1 MGIHKKWRKS
11 QRPTS
16 ASVNTPLSPSY
27 SLSKGPTTL
36 RYDAYDPPSSSLA
49 SLSLG
54 RGSREAN
61 SPHRQVSARSA
72 LTPGDLALFD
82 ADEEDRLN
90 SAEAPKKGKPGRI
103 AIPGPMDEISDL
115 RDEARTPTMRESSHV
130 GR

>member
-1 MGIHKKWRKS
+1 MGVHKRWRKS

-16 ASVNTPLSPSY
+16 ASAITPLSPSY
-27 SLSKGPTTL
+27 SISEGPTSL

-54 RGSREAN
+54 RGSREAI
-61 SPHRQVSARSA
+61 PRHPQVSARSA

-103 AIPGPMDEISDL
+103 AILGPMDEISDL

>member
-1 MGIHKKWRKS
+1 MGVHKKWRKS
-11 QRPTS
+11 QGPTS

-27 SLSKGPTTL
+27 SISKGPTSL
-36 RYDAYDPPSSSLA
+36 RYEAYDAPSSSLA

-54 RGSREAN
+54 RGSREPN
-61 SPHRQVSARSA
+61 PPHRQVSARSA

-90 SAEAPKKGKPGRI
+90 SAKAPKKGKPGRI
-103 AIPGPMDEISDL
+103 SMPGSVDEVLDA
-115 RDEARTPTMRESSHV
+115 RDEARTPTMRESGQV